1 MKRSE
6 VFTPTTQPT
15 ITYIGE
21 HLTER
26 KITLQRAVEMG
37 GAVITLSGPSKSGK
51 TVFVETVLGKDNLI
65 QVTGASVTSADVL
78 WKRVFDKVGTPIP
91 VTESTAES
99 TETSGGGSLEVGVPG
114 VLKGGANL
122 GGKSTSGLTG
132 TRSVSPDYLN
142 MIVRE
147 FANSGLI
154 IFIDDFHY
162 IPKGIQDE
170 IAPLI
175 KEAVRQGVIFVC
187 AAVPYHADDVIL
199 ANPDLR
205 GRTVKLDF
213 DYWNA
218 STLQRIAKKGF
229 DALNVEVSESVIEAF
244 SLEAAGSPQ
253 LMQALCLNLC
263 FEFDIE
269 RASAEKRS
277 IACSLEA
284 IKKICKLAS
293 LMNDY
298 SSVIDS
304 MKDGP
309 KSRGERRKSYSLR
322 DGKQLE
328 VYPLILRA
336 ISIDPPELTIRY
348 QNLQGRI
355 ASLCKPGEAPSGSS
369 VTGACAHMTEIAN
382 ATANASIVEWDG
394 DSDVL
399 DIRDPYL
406 LFALRWSEVSGG

>member
-37 GAVITLSGPSKSGK
+37 AAVITLSGPSKSGK

-99 TETSGGGSLEVGVPG
+99 TETSGGASIEAGVPG
-114 VLKGGANL
+114 VLKGGVNL
-122 GGKSTSGLTG
+122 GGKSTAGLTG

-170 IAPLI
+170 IATLI

-187 AAVPYHADDVIL
+187 ASVPYHADDVIL

-229 DALNVEVSESVIEAF
+229 DALNVEVSESVIDAF

-263 FEFDIE
+263 FEFNIE
-269 RASAEKRS
+269 RTGAERRS
-277 IACSLEA
+277 IPCPIEA
-284 IKKICKLAS
+284 IEKVCRLTS

-298 SSVIDS
+298 TSVIDS

-309 KSRGERRKSYSLR
+309 KSRGERRKSYNLR
-322 DGKQLE
+322 DGRQLE

-336 ISIDPPELTIRY
+336 ISTNPPELTIRY

-355 ASLCKPGEAPSGSS
+355 ANLCRPGEVPSGSS
-369 VTGACAHMTEIAN
+369 VTGACAHLMEIAN
-382 ATANASIVEWDG
+382 GTANASIVEWDG
-394 DSDVL
+394 ESDVL

-406 LFALRWSEVSGG
+406 LFALRWSEVNGE

>member
-21 HLTER
+21 HLTDR
-26 KITLQRAVEMG
+26 KVILQRAVEMG

-65 QVTGASVTSADVL
+65 QVTGASVTSADML

-91 VTESTAES
+91 STQAS
-99 TETSGGGSLEVGVPG
+99 IETKELSGGGSLEANLPG
-114 VLKGGANL
+114 VVKAGVTLS
-122 GGKSTSGLTG
+122 GKSTSGETQ
-132 TRSVSPDYLN
+132 TNSTSPDYLN

-147 FANSGLI
+147 FANTGFI

-162 IPKGIQDE
+162 IPAGVQDE
-170 IAPLI
+170 IATLI
-175 KEAVRQGVIFVC
+175 KEAVRQGVLFVC

-205 GRTVKLDF
+205 GRMVKLAF
-213 DYWNA
+213 DYWNP
-218 STLQRIAKKGF
+218 STLKRIAMKGF
-229 DALNVEVSESVIEAF
+229 EALNIEVPEATIEAF
-244 SLEAAGSPQ
+244 AMEAAGSPQ

-269 RASAEKRS
+269 QK
-277 IACSLEA
+277 EA
-284 IKKICKLAS
+284 DRRTLSCGLPAISKVCRQTA
-293 LMNDY
+293 LMSDY
-298 SSVIDS
+298 TSVIDS

-309 KSRGERRKSYSLR
+309 KTRGSARRSYHLR

-336 ISIDPPELTIRY
+336 IALNPPELTIRY
-348 QNLQGRI
+348 ANLQNRI
-355 ASLCKPGEAPSGSS
+355 AGLTRPGETPSGSS
-369 VTGACAHMTEIAN
+369 VTGACANMTDIAN

-406 LFALRWSEVSGG
+406 LFALRWSETSAA

>member
-15 ITYIGE
+15 VTYIGD
-21 HLTER
+21 HLTDR
-26 KITLQRAVEMG
+26 KMTLLRAIEMG

-51 TVFVETVLGKDNLI
+51 TVFVETVLGKNNLV

-78 WKRVFDKVGTPIP
+78 WKRVFDMVGTPIP
-91 VTESTAES
+91 ITESTAAS
-99 TETSGGGSLEVGVPG
+99 TETAGGGSFEIGVPG
-114 VLKGGANL
+114 VFKSGANL
-122 GGKSTSGLTG
+122 GGKSTTGLTG
-132 TRSVSPDYLN
+132 TRSISPDYLN

-147 FANSGLI
+147 FANSGMI

-162 IPKGIQDE
+162 IPKVIQDE
-170 IAPLI
+170 IATLI

-205 GRTVKLDF
+205 GRMVKLDF

-218 STLQRIAKKGF
+218 STLQRIARKGF
-229 DALNVEVSESVIEAF
+229 DALNVEVADAVIDEF

-253 LMQALCLNLC
+253 LMQALCLNFC
-263 FEFDIE
+263 FEFDIDHKG
-269 RASAEKRS
+269 ADKRS
-277 IACSLEA
+277 IPCPEEA
-284 IKKICKLAS
+284 IQKVCRLTA
-293 LMNDY
+293 LMTDY
-298 SSVIDS
+298 TSVIDS

-309 KSRGERRKSYSLR
+309 KTRGERRKSYLLR

-328 VYPLILRA
+328 VYPLILLA
-336 ISIDPPELTIRY
+336 ISTNPPELTIRY

-355 ASLCKPGEAPSGSS
+355 AGLCKQGEAPSGSS
-369 VTGACAHMTEIAN
+369 VTGACAHLMDIAN

-406 LFALRWSEVSGG
+406 LFALRWSELSGG